1 MKLSSTVSFL
11 LALLLSANIVSCGTG
26 TQHGANTSGSDDV
39 TTEPES
45 TTEPVDPASVLEL
58 PDSDFKGREFRVLG
72 NEGSYPQWNNFE
84 IYAESE
90 NGDVVNDAVFRRNR
104 AVEDRYNVKVTQ
116 IIQNSGGDQDACL
129 VPHIRQTVM
138 AGDDL
143 YDLAFTTISGIG
155 TLAREGLVYD
165 LNGVRNIDF
174 SKNWWNQDV
183 NETLSIGGRLYFTSS
198 DFSLRDKS
206 RAYILAFNKEMI
218 NQNNLDDPVSLVRE
232 NKWTIDKFSEMVTQV
247 AVDLNGDG
255 KVDDKDQFGVGTDSY
270 NAFATFIYG
279 CGVTAVGKDENDV
292 PILTLN
298 SDRTVSAI
306 DKVRSFFTLKNVTVI
321 PDQWQGKVD
330 YDYWSV
336 SSKGFK
342 EGRTLFT
349 TSFPHS
355 LKGYSSDC
363 VNDYGIIPY
372 PKFDESQEKH
382 YTYADRYSMLFCI
395 PASCADPDFAGFMLE
410 ALSAEA
416 TDTSLKAYY
425 EISCKTKYTYD
436 ADSAEML
443 DLTFDGIQYDLTR
456 IYSISGVNDILYKLA
471 SKKDNTF
478 SSDYAKIESKA
489 QADIEKLIEDLNG

>member
-1 MKLSSTVSFL
+1 MKSAKTIAIL
-11 LALLLSANIVSCGTG
+11 LALLLSANVISCGS
-26 TQHGANTSGSDDV
+26 QTSAGKTDTDSDL

-72 NEGSYPQWNNFE
+72 NDGDRDQWDNFE
-84 IYAESE
+84 IFSEAE
-90 NGDVVNDAVFRRNR
+90 NGEVVNDAVFRRNR
-104 AVEDRYNVKVTQ
+104 AIEEKYNVKIAQYLVETVE
-116 IIQNSGGDQDACL
+116 QDACL

-138 AGDDL
+138 AGEDL
-143 YDLAFTTISGIG
+143 YDLAFTTISKIG
-155 TLAREGLVYD
+155 TLPREGLVYD
-165 LNGVRNIDF
+165 LNDVKNINF

-183 NETLSIGGRLYFTSS
+183 NDTLSIGGKLFFTSS

-206 RAYILAFNKEMI
+206 RAYILVYNKEMI
-218 NQNNLDDPVSLVRE
+218 KQNNLDDPVSLVRE

>member
-1 MKLSSTVSFL
+1 MKLSSTVSLL

-72 NEGSYPQWNNFE
+72 NDGDRDQWDNFE
-84 IYAESE
+84 IFSEAE
-90 NGDVVNDAVFRRNR
+90 NGEVVNDAVFRRNR
-104 AVEDRYNVKVTQ
+104 AIEEKYNVKIAQYLVETV
-116 IIQNSGGDQDACL
+116 DQDACL

-138 AGDDL
+138 AGEDL
-143 YDLAFTTISGIG
+143 YDLAFTTISKIG
-155 TLAREGLVYD
+155 TLPREGLVYD
-165 LNGVRNIDF
+165 LNDMKNINF

-183 NETLSIGGRLYFTSS
+183 NDTLSIGGKLFFTSS

-206 RAYILAFNKEMI
+206 RAYILVYNKEMI
-218 NQNNLDDPVSLVRE
+218 KQNNLDDPVSLVRE

-279 CGVTAVGKDENDV
+279 CGVTAVGKDENDI

-425 EISCKTKYTYD
+425 EISCKTKYT
-436 ADSAEML
+436 
-443 DLTFDGIQYDLTR
+443 
-456 IYSISGVNDILYKLA
+456 
-471 SKKDNTF
+471 F

>member
-1 MKLSSTVSFL
+1 MKLSSTVSLL
-11 LALLLSANIVSCGTG
+11 LALLLSANIVSCGSG

-104 AVEDRYNVKVTQ
+104 TVEDRYNVKVTQ
-116 IIQNSGGDQDACL
+116 IIQNSGENQDACL

-155 TLAREGLVYD
+155 ALAREGLVYD

-183 NETLSIGGRLYFTSS
+183 NDTLSIGGRLYFTSS

-218 NQNNLDDPVSLVRE
+218 KQNNLDDPFTLVRE
-232 NKWTIDKFSEMVTQV
+232 NKWTIDKFNDMASHVSN
-247 AVDLNGDG
+247 DLNGDG
-255 KVDDKDQFGVGTDSY
+255 NIDDKDQFGVGTDSY
-270 NAFATFIYG
+270 NAFVTFVYG
-279 CGVTAVGKDENDV
+279 CGVSAIGKDEKNT
-292 PILTLN
+292 PIPTLN
-298 SDRTVSAI
+298 SDRTVSVI
-306 DKVRSFFTLKNVTVI
+306 EKVRSFFTLNDVTVI
-321 PDQWQGKVD
+321 PDQWVGKVD
-330 YDYWSV
+330 YDFWAV
-336 SSKGFK
+336 SSKAFK
-342 EGRTLFT
+342 EGRELFMT
-349 TSFPHS
+349 CFPHS
-355 LKGYSSDC
+355 LKAFSAEC
-363 VNDYGIIPY
+363 VNDYGLVPY
-372 PKFDESQEKH
+372 PKFDEAQEKY
-382 YTYADRYSMLFCI
+382 YTYADRYCMLFCI
-395 PASCADPDFAGFMLE
+395 PVSCVDPDFSGFMLE

-425 EISCKTKYTYD
+425 DISCKTKYTYD

-443 DLTFDGIQYDLTR
+443 DLTFAGIQYDLSR
-456 IYSISGVNDILYKLA
+456 IYNINGLNNFLYSLA

-489 QADIEKLIEDLNG
+489 LADIEKLVEDMNG

>member
-1 MKLSSTVSFL
+1 MKLSSTVSLL

-72 NEGSYPQWNNFE
+72 NDGDRDQWDNFE
-84 IYAESE
+84 IFSEAE
-90 NGDVVNDAVFRRNR
+90 NGEVVNDAVFRRNR
-104 AVEDRYNVKVTQ
+104 AIEEKYNVKIAQYLVDTV
-116 IIQNSGGDQDACL
+116 DQDACL

-138 AGDDL
+138 AGEDL
-143 YDLAFTTISGIG
+143 YDLAFTTISKIG
-155 TLAREGLVYD
+155 TLPREGLVYD
-165 LNGVRNIDF
+165 LNGVKNINF

-183 NETLSIGGRLYFTSS
+183 NDTLSIDGRLFFTSS

-206 RAYILAFNKEMI
+206 RAYILVYNKEMAK
-218 NQNNLDDPVSLVRE
+218 QNSLDDPVSLVRE

-247 AVDLNGDG
+247 AVDLNGDSN
-255 KVDDKDQFGVGTDSY
+255 VDDKDQFGIGADSY
-270 NAFATFIYG
+270 NAFETFIYG
-279 CGVTAVGKDENDV
+279 CGVTAIGKDNKDV
-292 PILTLN
+292 PIPTLN
-298 SDRTVSAI
+298 SDRTVSVI
-306 DKVRSFFTLKNVTVI
+306 EKVRSFFTLNNVTVI

-330 YDYWSV
+330 YDFWAV

-342 EGRTLFT
+342 EGRILFAT
-349 TSFPHS
+349 AFPHS
-355 LKGYSSDC
+355 LKAYSAEC

-372 PKFDESQEKH
+372 PKFDEAQEKY
-382 YTYADRYSMLFCI
+382 YTYADRYCMLFCI
-395 PASCADPDFAGFMLE
+395 PVSCVDPDFSGFMLE

-425 EISCKTKYTYD
+425 DISCKTKYTYD

-443 DLTFDGIQYDLTR
+443 DLTFAGIQYDLTR
-456 IYSISGVNDILYKLA
+456 IYNINGLNDFLYSLA

-489 QADIEKLIEDLNG
+489 LADIEKLVEDMNG

>member
-1 MKLSSTVSFL
+1 MKLSSTVSLL

-104 AVEDRYNVKVTQ
+104 TVEDRYNVKVTQ

-155 TLAREGLVYD
+155 ALAREGLVYD
-165 LNGVRNIDF
+165 LNDVRNIDF

-183 NETLSIGGRLYFTSS
+183 NDTLSIGGRLYFTSS

-218 NQNNLDDPVSLVRE
+218 KQNNLDDPFTLVRE
-232 NKWTIDKFSEMVTQV
+232 NKWTIDKFNDMASHVSN
-247 AVDLNGDG
+247 DLNGDG
-255 KVDDKDQFGVGTDSY
+255 NIDDKDQFGVGTDSY

-298 SDRTVSAI
+298 SDRTVSVI
-306 DKVRSFFTLKNVTVI
+306 EKVRSFFTLNDVTVI
-321 PDQWQGKVD
+321 PDQWVGKVD
-330 YDYWSV
+330 YDFWAV
-336 SSKGFK
+336 SSKAFK
-342 EGRTLFT
+342 EGRELFMT
-349 TSFPHS
+349 CFPHS
-355 LKGYSSDC
+355 LKAFSAEC
-363 VNDYGIIPY
+363 VNDYGLVPY
-372 PKFDESQEKH
+372 PKFDEAQEKY
-382 YTYADRYSMLFCI
+382 YTYADRYCMLFCI
-395 PASCADPDFAGFMLE
+395 PVSCVDPDFSGFMLE

-425 EISCKTKYTYD
+425 DISCKTKYTYD

-443 DLTFDGIQYDLTR
+443 DLTFAGIQYDLSR
-456 IYSISGVNDILYKLA
+456 IYNINGLNNFLYSLA

-489 QADIEKLIEDLNG
+489 LADIEKLVEDMNG